1 MKHRKPQ
8 HQLSVTPEATTP
20 PCADA
25 PGADLLAADFERAH
39 VREVYDDIAAHF
51 SATRHTAWPLVTAFV
66 REQTNPSTDV
76 DEPVLLLDVGCGNG
90 KYLRGHDVT
99 ADGGGGY
106 ALGVD
111 TCEHLVRHFNLN
123 TNTNA
128 DDPSGDENIR
138 NNNNS
143 TNSNSNSRS
152 SDGTTTVDVGV
163 ADVMTLP
170 LRDNTFDVV
179 LCIAVVH
186 HLCMRPR
193 RVAALRECVR
203 VLRPHGKALF
213 YVWAQS
219 HGHRSNTTTNKNNND
234 RDEDSDG
241 EKERK
246 TTSKMMRRQFCAQ
259 DMLVPWHLRKRKDG
273 ADNDRIL
280 GDWHRVYRRFYH
292 VYQQG
297 ELEDELCDVGGIE
310 IVKSYFDH
318 QNWCVMVRKLA
329 PTSGSGASQA
339 DT

>member
-1 MKHRKPQ
+1 M
-8 HQLSVTPEATTP
+8 TPEATAP

-66 REQTNPSTDV
+66 REQTNPPADV

-90 KYLRGHDVT
+90 KYLRGHDVI
-99 ADGGGGY
+99 ANGGDGGGY

-123 TNTNA
+123 SNTNTNG
-128 DDPSGDENIR
+128 DNPSGNEN
-138 NNNNS
+138 
-143 TNSNSNSRS
+143 NSNSNSNRSSRS

-163 ADVMTLP
+163 ADVMTIP

-186 HLCMRPR
+186 HLCTRPR
-193 RVAALRECVR
+193 RVVALRECVR

-219 HGHRSNTTTNKNNND
+219 HRHQTNSNNNNMNNND
-234 RDEDSDG
+234 RDENSEG
-241 EKERK
+241 EKGGK
-246 TTSKMMRRQFCAQ
+246 TTSKMMRRRFCAQ

-273 ADNDRIL
+273 ADNDRVL

-292 VYQQG
+292 VYRQG
-297 ELEDELCDVGGIE
+297 ELEDELRDVGGIE
-310 IVKSYFDH
+310 ILKSYFDH
-318 QNWCVMVRKLA
+318 QNWCVIVRKLA
-329 PTSGSGASQA
+329 PTPSSSVSES
-339 DT
+339 DR